1 MFFLLLL
8 LFAFSAGPKH
18 DTTIQK
24 NPPLLPFSFPRRRR
38 SIQSACKLIIVI
50 FLMFPPFFGNILEV
64 RRGKKER
71 RIRYFFPVDP
81 FSSGGGGRDFFSDHQ
96 RSQMPPPPPR
106 GLSTSIIIILE
117 CLAVLGRGRNWFLAA
132 ADQTV
137 SGKKEKEFLGSPLR
151 DSRRLGTAQ
160 IIGIG
165 GGGRGEATTANSR
178 KRTPKLRQIQFLFSS
193 PDDR

>member
-18 DTTIQK
+18 DTTIQE

-38 SIQSACKLIIVI
+38 PIQSACKLIIVI

-64 RRGKKER
+64 RTER
-71 RIRYFFPVDP
+71 RREEYDTFFRSILFPAEEEDEI
-81 FSSGGGGRDFFSDHQ
+81 FFSDHQ

>member
-24 NPPLLPFSFPRRRR
+24 KPSSPSFLLPPPPPPDSIGMQIDYRHFSH
-38 SIQSACKLIIVI
+38 V
-50 FLMFPPFFGNILEV
+50 PPFFGNILEV